1 MLENLDP
8 RWHFPLLNGL
18 LTGADGGSSASN
30 FRGDPIKAIGKENL
44 QNPIDARQDDLMPAR
59 VEFNVFFIPA
69 AQFPGRDALE
79 LAIKQAKVTA
89 KPEGNSREES
99 FYTAAE
105 KYIETLKNGSHK
117 PNQILR
123 DLYDLGVIGNYGK
136 VPRFVFKGDRDIDP
150 MAPLTIHYPLIRF
163 FRAAMRNYKSSN

>member
-1 MLENLDP
+1 MSALFSLSIPFELKD
-8 RWHFPLLNGL
+8 FIAQIDGK
-18 LTGADGGSSASN
+18 ADT
-30 FRGDPIKAIGKENL
+30 F
-44 QNPIDARQDDLMPAR
+44 
-59 VEFNVFFIPA
+59 VEV
-69 AQFPGRDALE
+69 
-79 LAIKQAKVTA
+79 
-89 KPEGNSREES
+89 
-99 FYTAAE
+99 
-105 KYIETLKNGSHK
+105 ETLKNGSHK